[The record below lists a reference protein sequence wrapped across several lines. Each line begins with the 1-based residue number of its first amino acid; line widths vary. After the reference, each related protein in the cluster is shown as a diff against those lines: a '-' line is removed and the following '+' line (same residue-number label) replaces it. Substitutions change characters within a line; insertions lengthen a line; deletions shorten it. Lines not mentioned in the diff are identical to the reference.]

1 MDKEITT
8 EDLEVLQA
16 SLVVCDKFKTKRD
29 FQLQLK
35 GGPLHRSMRQLG
47 LEWLRRKQVSEHRVY
62 TTRATSPSQH
72 ACEHA
77 VPIQNAQ
84 WRQDTCCFV
93 SARMCVGITTAHTL
107 PTNIVAMSCFLKQ
120 TAVFMK
126 V

>member
-16 SLVVCDKFKTKRD
+16 NLVVCDKFKTKGD

-62 TTRATSPSQH
+62 TTRATSSPRH

-77 VPIQNAQ
+77 VP
-84 WRQDTCCFV
+84 V
-93 SARMCVGITTAHTL
+93 
-107 PTNIVAMSCFLKQ
+107 
-120 TAVFMK
+120 
-126 V
+126 